1 MIAITRGIS
10 DALGAC
16 ELTHLV
22 RVPMDP
28 VRARLQHDSYTAA
41 LRSVGFDVISLPA
54 SDEFPDCV
62 FVEDAAVAFPEIAVM
77 TRPGAESRRGELP
90 AVEVALALHRTLA
103 RIVSPGTLDG
113 GDVLVLGRDVYVGL
127 SSRSNAEGVKQ
138 LGQILAPFQY
148 AVRGIEVGGCLH
160 LKSAAT
166 AIDES
171 RALVNPAWI
180 DTSLLRG
187 IECIATDPT
196 EPDAANLVAL
206 PGAHAGGKPLPPTV
220 LHAAAYPKT
229 GARLRAHGLN
239 VIEVPADELAKAE
252 GALSCCSILL
262 H

>member
-16 ELTHLV
+16 ELTHLE

-28 VRARLQHDSYTAA
+28 ARARAQHDQYTAA
-41 LRSVGFDVISLPA
+41 LRSVGYEVIALPA

-77 TRPGAESRRGELP
+77 TRPGAASRRGEL
-90 AVEVALALHRTLA
+90 AVVEASLSKHRSLA
-103 RIVSPGTLDG
+103 RIADPGTLDG
-113 GDVLVLGRDVYVGL
+113 GDVLVLGPNVYVGL
-127 SSRSNAEGVKQ
+127 SSRSNADGVQQ
-138 LGQILAPFQY
+138 LSEILAPFDY
-148 AVRGIEVGGCLH
+148 AVHGIEVKGCLH

-166 AIDES
+166 AIDAT
-171 RALVNPAWI
+171 RALVNPAWL

-187 IECIATDPT
+187 IECIEVDPT

-206 PGAHAGGKPLPPTV
+206 PGARSDGRPLPGTV

-229 GARLRAHGLN
+229 GARLRALGLN
-239 VIEVPADELAKAE
+239 VLEVPADELAKAE
-252 GALSCCSILL
+252 GALSCCSVLL